1 MSTAREQASKSL
13 FWSGLDTF
21 SQTGFSIVALM
32 ALARLLSVQ
41 EMGLGAL
48 AILTAQLLAMPL
60 EFLFHDS
67 LIQRKDL
74 RREHL
79 STALSVT
86 LIGSAAIAA
95 TLIVFAPWIA
105 RQYGKPELSA
115 LLRFTAFAIPI
126 TGVSTVLSAI
136 LRRNLAFALLA
147 RRTVIGRL
155 SGTVLGVIAAM
166 MGFGAWSLAFMYVGS
181 MAFSTSVLWLSRDV
195 RPSWGCQW
203 QVLCELLHF
212 GAPNMVSQMM
222 LIANARLFVL
232 IAGLYLDEF
241 ALGKLSLAFRVV
253 EECRNTLSSA
263 ASLVALPLLTRRAT
277 FPAEFT
283 KVFSEATSFTACILM
298 PIYTGLAVT
307 AGDWLTVAFG
317 NKWQNAATTVQILAI
332 TALLLTLRQYA
343 NIALDAIGRPAMNML
358 INGLA
363 FTFSVVLLIGASST
377 HPEAVAG
384 VWALRAVL
392 LSAASLLGVARAV
405 NVTCRAQL
413 QSVMPPFLA
422 ALMMGLC
429 VMFLNGTV
437 LVAQLP
443 GIRLTIGIVSGVLIY
458 ISMLTIF
465 SPQLFRRFLKFLFAT
480 IKT

>member
-1 MSTAREQASKSL
+1 
-13 FWSGLDTF
+13 
-21 SQTGFSIVALM
+21 
-32 ALARLLSVQ
+32 
-41 EMGLGAL
+41 
-48 AILTAQLLAMPL
+48 
-60 EFLFHDS
+60 
-67 LIQRKDL
+67 
-74 RREHL
+74 
-79 STALSVT
+79 
-86 LIGSAAIAA
+86 
-95 TLIVFAPWIA
+95 
-105 RQYGKPELSA
+105 
-115 LLRFTAFAIPI
+115 
-126 TGVSTVLSAI
+126 
-136 LRRNLAFALLA
+136 
-147 RRTVIGRL
+147 
-155 SGTVLGVIAAM
+155 M

-203 QVLCELLHF
+203 QALRELLHF

-298 PIYTGLAVT
+298 PIYTGLTVT
-307 AGDWLTVAFG
+307 ASDWLTVAFG